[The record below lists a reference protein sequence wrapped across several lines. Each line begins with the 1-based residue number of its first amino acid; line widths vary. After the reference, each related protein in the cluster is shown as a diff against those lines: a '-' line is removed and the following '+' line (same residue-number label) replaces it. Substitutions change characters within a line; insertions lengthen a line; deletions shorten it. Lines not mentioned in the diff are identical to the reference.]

1 MMLVCHRVQVIVQ
14 VVDLPFFFLDQTLH
28 LKDGFLSDFGLLED
42 SINLLIQHREEF
54 VASATIDCHYL

>member
-54 VASATIDCHYL
+54 VA